1 MDAYAAG
8 LQETWSERRFVPER
22 FLDAHDCVLVF
33 ARLVAVGHKRGVPI
47 ELKTNHIWTVRDG
60 RATSMCVYR
69 DRAEALEA
77 LERSDYGTSS
87 P

>member
-1 MDAYAAG
+1 MPTPPG
-8 LQETWSERRFVPER
+8 CRRR
-22 FLDAHDCVLVF
+22 GANGASLRSGFLDARDCVLAF
-33 ARLVAVGHKRGVPI
+33 ARLVAVGHESGVPI
-47 ELKTNHIWTVRDG
+47 ELETNHIWTVRDG